1 MNILMPFLELLY
13 KIDNIAIISKINAI
27 LRMEETGRNQVNP
40 AERSNKRNLNE
51 IIEVDLREK
60 V

>member
-1 MNILMPFLELLY
+1 MPFLELLY